1 VLVKIAPTRGLYYN
15 PQKVA
20 DLSQVATPPYDVIM
34 PEEAQRYRERHLYNI
49 IRLILPAGEGGM
61 DRYQEAAHYLQ
72 EWEKEGVLIRDE
84 KPSLYPYQ
92 QIFDSPSGE
101 VKKRNGFISLVK
113 LEPWGEGNIIPHE
126 ETIPKTVED
135 RLNLMEACGANLSQ
149 VFTLYSDPAGEI
161 EGQLA
166 DTWESPPRYEFRDD
180 EGVTHR
186 LWQVDDPHVIFE
198 IEKAMRNK
206 ILLIADGHHR
216 YKTALKYRDRMRERY
231 PAYTAKSPFEYTMLY
246 LTPIEGEGLLIL
258 PTHRLAPFREPFDL
272 DGFHTALKKFF
283 SLRNFAF
290 DNFDG
295 EKGARESFF
304 RVLDQKNTDRYAFG
318 LYIGGEKRYIHCNL
332 KKEVKIEE
340 LLRGY
345 PPALQ
350 ELDVTLVDG
359 FIVRELLKME
369 GKDMGL
375 SKGKNEALEAV
386 HKGRYRAAFLLNPP
400 TIQQIKQVVDAGEV
414 MPRKTTFFYPK
425 VATGL
430 VIYKIAPSDSEEL
443 AFV

>member
-1 VLVKIAPTRGLYYN
+1 MVTIAPVRGLYYN
-15 PQKVA
+15 PQKIA

-49 IRLILPAGEGGM
+49 IRLILPTGEGGM
-61 DRYQEAAHYLQ
+61 DRYQEAAHYLR
-72 EWEKEGVLIRDE
+72 EWEKEGILIRDE

-92 QIFDSPSGE
+92 QIFNSPTGE

-113 LEPWGEGNIIPHE
+113 LEPLEAGDIIPHE

-135 RLNLMEACGANLSQ
+135 RFKLMEACGANLSQ

-166 DTWESPPRYEFRDD
+166 DIWNSPPRYEFRDD
-180 EGVTHR
+180 ERVTHR
-186 LWQVDDPHVIFE
+186 LWQVDDPHVICE
-198 IEKAMRNK
+198 IGKRMRDK
-206 ILLIADGHHR
+206 TLLIADGHHR
-216 YKTALKYRDRMRERY
+216 YKTALIYRDKMRERY
-231 PAYTAKSPFEYTMLY
+231 PAYTAKSSFEHTMLY
-246 LTPIEGEGLLIL
+246 LTPLEGEGLLIL
-258 PTHRLAPFREPFDL
+258 PTHRLIPFREPFDL
-272 DGFHTALKKFF
+272 DGFYTALKRIF
-283 SLRNFAF
+283 SLHVFSF
-290 DNFDG
+290 DNSDG

-304 RVLDQKNTDRYAFG
+304 KVLDKKNPDRYAFG
-318 LYIGGEKRYIHCNL
+318 LYIGGEKRYIYCIL

-345 PPALQ
+345 PLPLG
-350 ELDVTLVDG
+350 ELDVTLLDG
-359 FIVRELLKME
+359 FVAKELLKVE

-375 SKGKNEALEAV
+375 LKGKNEALEAV

-400 TIQQIKQVVDAGEV
+400 TIQQIKEVVDAGEV

-430 VIYKIAPSDSEEL
+430 VIYKIAPSESVEL
-443 AFV
+443 ESV